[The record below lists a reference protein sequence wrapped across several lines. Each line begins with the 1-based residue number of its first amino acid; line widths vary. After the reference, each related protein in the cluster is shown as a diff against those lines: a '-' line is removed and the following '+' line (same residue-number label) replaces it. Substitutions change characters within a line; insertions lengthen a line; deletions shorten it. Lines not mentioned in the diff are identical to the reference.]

1 MGKAPRA
8 MVYGEMQGSAREVQ
22 KSSKAKRES
31 PRSYATRTK
40 AIREKLQRRPR
51 TVIISA
57 ARNAETTTQTVLGN
71 AEEKRKGKNRAT
83 ITSFQIIQRKNLFR

>member
-22 KSSKAKRES
+22 KSSKAKRER
-31 PRSYATRTK
+31 PRTYSTRIKTV
-40 AIREKLQRRPR
+40 REKLQRRPR

-57 ARNAETTTQTVLGN
+57 AGNAEIKAQTVLGN
-71 AEEKRKGKNRAT
+71 AEEKRKGKNRVT
-83 ITSFQIIQRKNLFR
+83 ITSIQIIQRKNIFR